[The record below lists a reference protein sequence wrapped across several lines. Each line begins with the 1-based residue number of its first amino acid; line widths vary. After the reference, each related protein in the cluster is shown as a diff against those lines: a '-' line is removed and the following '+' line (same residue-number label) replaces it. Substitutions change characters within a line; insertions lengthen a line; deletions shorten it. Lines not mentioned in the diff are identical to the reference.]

1 MDISVVTGF
10 LAGLG
15 GKVVERWL
23 TLLTLPGCLFVTAA
37 WVASALG
44 QSHATDRKYLADTV
58 SGWYAGA
65 QDTRPGTL
73 GAIAAGLIVLAALA
87 GLTARMTGQAVML
100 LWFARWPGSL
110 GRHMRDVEQ
119 RVSDYYQVNLE
130 MLWPRLWLVLAP
142 HVRKELRAVI
152 TAVESATI
160 VGAWGLGYLV
170 LGCWWWP
177 AAVIGVVA
185 LCAGWVLARQHTV
198 ELAALVESAVD
209 VGLRPVA
216 RSLGITPPSAASPAE
231 VGLQLAP
238 VLHKRLAATAPP
250 ATPAPQRWQAP
261 SGPPVRRRGA
271 ASGGP

>member
-1 MDISVVTGF
+1 MDSTVVTGF

-15 GKVVERWL
+15 GKVAERWL
-23 TLLTLPGCLFVTAA
+23 SLLTLPGCLFVAAA

-44 QSHATDRKYLADTV
+44 QGHATDRKRLADTV
-58 SGWYAGA
+58 SGWYDGA

-87 GLTARMTGQAVML
+87 GLTARMTGHAVLL
-100 LWFARWPGSL
+100 LWFARWPRSL
-110 GRHMRDVEQ
+110 GRHMRNVEQ
-119 RVSDYYQVNLE
+119 RVSDYYRIDLE

-142 HVRKELRAVI
+142 HIRKELRSVI
-152 TAVESATI
+152 TAVESATV

-177 AAVIGVVA
+177 AAVIGGVV
-185 LCAGWVLARQHTV
+185 LCAGWVLARQRTV
-198 ELAALVESAVD
+198 EMAALVESAVD
-209 VGLRPVA
+209 IGLRPVA
-216 RSLGITPPSAASPAE
+216 RSLGITPPSAADPAE

-238 VLHKRLAATAPP
+238 TLHKRLAAADP
-250 ATPAPQRWQAP
+250 PAPQRWRAP
-261 SGPPVRRRGA
+261 SGPPVRRRGT

>member
-1 MDISVVTGF
+1 VDIAFVTGF

-15 GKVVERWL
+15 GKVAERWL
-23 TLLTLPGCLFVTAA
+23 SLLTLPGCLFIAA
-37 WVASALG
+37 VWVASALG
-44 QSHATDRKYLADTV
+44 QSHATDRNHLADTV
-58 SGWYAGA
+58 SGWYEGA

-73 GAIAAGLIVLAALA
+73 GAIAAGLILLAALA
-87 GLTARMTGQAVML
+87 GLTARMTGQAVL
-100 LWFARWPGSL
+100 FLWFARWPGSL
-110 GRHMRDVEQ
+110 GLHMRDVEQ
-119 RVSDYYQVNLE
+119 RVSDYYQVDLE

-142 HVRKELRAVI
+142 HVRKELRAVV

-177 AAVIGVVA
+177 AAVIGVVV
-185 LCAGWVLARQHTV
+185 LCAGWVLARQRT
-198 ELAALVESAVD
+198 LDLSALVESAVD
-209 VGLRPVA
+209 IGLRPVA

-238 VLHKRLAATAPP
+238 VLHKRIAAAASP
-250 ATPAPQRWQAP
+250 ATPAPQRWQTP